1 MHADPHSAVELEL
14 IVTSDPD
21 APQRIVRIAS
31 TVPYTIVSMWLGPS
45 RAGLRSMRMMVAGE
59 GLGFETL
66 RKRLNRVIDVVKVR
80 ILP

>member
-1 MHADPHSAVELEL
+1 
-14 IVTSDPD
+14 
-21 APQRIVRIAS
+21 
-31 TVPYTIVSMWLGPS
+31 
-45 RAGLRSMRMMVAGE
+45 MMVAGE